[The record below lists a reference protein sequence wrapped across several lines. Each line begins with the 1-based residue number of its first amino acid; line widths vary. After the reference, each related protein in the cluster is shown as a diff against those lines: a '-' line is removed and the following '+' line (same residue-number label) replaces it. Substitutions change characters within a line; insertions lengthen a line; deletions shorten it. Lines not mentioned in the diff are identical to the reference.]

1 MKDLKIW
8 IVALGL
14 ITLCSHSLANEQASG
29 YNKVRIENEYKLTLP
44 VDKIDE
50 LWAYL
55 SSKYANNEELF
66 LKKYDRSFSTKLSTE
81 LFDDVYFDTASKDML
96 NMQGG
101 IRRRTRFIPD
111 DIDNKKHGRSL
122 LQIKLNRKGER
133 ASNRS
138 EVKFP
143 VNPKLALGQGNS
155 NGPLALLVKDKHKR
169 NFIERVKEI
178 GINPMELKEMLT
190 IDQVRRRVYISN
202 SEGPFA
208 TITLDEVT
216 SHKWWVDVKIA
227 EVELELNENKYTD
240 SNSKQQEIM
249 QEVNDIL
256 LNDLQKKFDW
266 VSVDQTP
273 KYNKVYN
280 AMSEHSFFAFL
291 HKIGIIL

>member
-1 MKDLKIW
+1 MKYLKISLL
-8 IVALGL
+8 ALGL
-14 ITLCSHSLANEQASG
+14 ISLCSHSLANEQASG
-29 YNKVRIENEYKLTLP
+29 YNKVRIENEYKLSLP

-55 SSKYANNEELF
+55 ASQYANNEELF

-111 DIDNKKHGRSL
+111 DVQNRKHGRSL
-122 LQIKLNRKGER
+122 LQIKLNREGDR
-133 ASNRS
+133 DSNRS
-138 EVKFP
+138 EIKFP

-155 NGPLALLVKDKHKR
+155 NGPLALLDKDKHKR
-169 NFIERVKEI
+169 NFVERVKEL
-178 GINPMELKEMLT
+178 GINPLELKEMLT

-208 TITLDEVT
+208 TITLDEV
-216 SHKWWVDVKIA
+216 SSKKWWVDVKLA

-240 SNSKQQEIM
+240 SSDEQQKIM
-249 QEVNDIL
+249 QEVNDFL

-266 VSVDQTP
+266 VKVDQLP

-280 AMSEHSFFAFL
+280 AMSEHTLFAFI
-291 HKIGIIL
+291 HKIGIIF